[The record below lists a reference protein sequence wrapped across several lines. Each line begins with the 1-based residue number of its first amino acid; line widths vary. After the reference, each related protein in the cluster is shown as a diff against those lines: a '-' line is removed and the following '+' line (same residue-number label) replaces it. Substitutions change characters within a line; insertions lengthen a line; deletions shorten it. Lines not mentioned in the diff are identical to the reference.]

1 MAEIDPI
8 EEKALPYLLDE
19 LSETEAREFERRMEG
34 SAKLAE
40 RVRELE
46 EGAAAVAL
54 ACPAKRLPKQIWNNI
69 ERHIQTERRVIVWW
83 EWFRGKGWAAA
94 AACLVGWFLYALF
107 TARSR
112 SIEQGLSPSRLASHR
127 EQAALT
133 NGVTS
138 GGGGRPDG
146 VTVVRREKFVR
157 TNNLAA
163 APIELLTLRT
173 QVAQLRGQVAQISQ
187 AVTQQQALLNDPA
200 RLKFLG
206 LAPVS
211 NGSVISTNGL
221 SPQLQHA
228 IGLAMARELGWLAGS
243 NVSMG
248 ANSDELTHGSV
259 TNIGGVDFVDLRPQQ
274 STNSGAPNPLKAPVD
289 LTPANDGNLSES
301 QDSSTNTIGI
311 VPAFAS
317 NDHVTLALDNSV
329 GAAGSQVTLAA
340 FPANGT
346 PQVIGS
352 TTLGGNP
359 LVITFSSDCFSG
371 GESTALFQGVGAG
384 FNLIVT
390 TVSPSGTS
398 NQVQFT
404 TTAP

>member
-1 MAEIDPI
+1 
-8 EEKALPYLLDE
+8 
-19 LSETEAREFERRMEG
+19 
-34 SAKLAE
+34 
-40 RVRELE
+40 
-46 EGAAAVAL
+46 
-54 ACPAKRLPKQIWNNI
+54 
-69 ERHIQTERRVIVWW
+69 
-83 EWFRGKGWAAA
+83 
-94 AACLVGWFLYALF
+94 
-107 TARSR
+107 
-112 SIEQGLSPSRLASHR
+112 
-127 EQAALT
+127 
-133 NGVTS
+133 
-138 GGGGRPDG
+138 

-301 QDSSTNTIGI
+301 
-311 VPAFAS
+311 
-317 NDHVTLALDNSV
+317 
-329 GAAGSQVTLAA
+329 
-340 FPANGT
+340 
-346 PQVIGS
+346 
-352 TTLGGNP
+352 
-359 LVITFSSDCFSG
+359 
-371 GESTALFQGVGAG
+371 
-384 FNLIVT
+384 
-390 TVSPSGTS
+390 
-398 NQVQFT
+398 
-404 TTAP
+404 